1 MKQLSLLYPATWGA
15 ASSRTGWTVGD
26 VANEGQMLW
35 NWTTIDACTF
45 FVPSAPLSFESPFSM
60 RTAAVQL

>member
-1 MKQLSLLYPATWGA
+1 MSTSTGMADH
-15 ASSRTGWTVGD
+15 SSMGMG
-26 VANEGQMLW
+26 GSCKISMLW